1 MFPDAAFEESLA
13 ALAADGSIVTTW
25 GGGEEDS
32 VSGEAGAGA
41 GAGAE
46 EWSIVVRQER
56 S

>member
-32 VSGEAGAGA
+32 VSVEAGA